1 MKDGLSYLK
10 NIMILCEGLWSLGE
24 NAGVTSL
31 GRLISVLSKKDN
43 VILLSPDKENIIC
56 YKKIHICHLKL
67 DMKNRY
73 LSYLGG
79 VLQWILYNIACIYYG
94 CTIKEKPN
102 IIYVS
107 SSLPAISGYILSLY
121 YKVPYIQRQYGTF
134 LRKKL
139 NSRIEKIK
147 SFQEV
152 LSYKLPATKFII
164 TDDGTYGDE
173 VAEYFGISNEK
184 VLFWRNGID
193 RPDFSKQNEIRNYI
207 RKANRLDEKDIV
219 VLAVSRLVHWK
230 RVDRIIEAF
239 NRIKKDN
246 IKLIVIGD
254 GSERKILESLS
265 KNKNVL
271 FLGAIT
277 NDKVKEYM
285 LACDIFVS
293 MYDLTNIGNPL
304 LEALSAGMA
313 IVTLDNGDTPSMSNG
328 KNMIMLSSKDESL
341 IINDLS
347 KEICNLSIN
356 QIKRKLLGENARVY
370 AENNLLS
377 WEERINKE
385 VGIIASMY
393 EKFF

>member
-1 MKDGLSYLK
+1 M
-10 NIMILCEGLWSLGE
+10 SL
-24 NAGVTSL
+24 N
-31 GRLISVLSKKDN
+31 
-43 VILLSPDKENIIC
+43 
-56 YKKIHICHLKL
+56 
-67 DMKNRY
+67 
-73 LSYLGG
+73 
-79 VLQWILYNIACIYYG
+79 
-94 CTIKEKPN
+94 
-102 IIYVS
+102 
-107 SSLPAISGYILSLY
+107 YILSLY

-139 NSRIEKIK
+139 SSRLEKIR

-207 RKANRLDEKDIV
+207 RKENSLDEKDIV
-219 VLAVSRLVHWK
+219 VLAVSRLVHCK

-239 NRIKKDN
+239 NRVKKDN

-385 VGIIASMY
+385 VDIIASIH
-393 EKFF
+393 EKI